1 MQIQMEEGTARVILM
16 GDLSVAD
23 AAPLRDLLLEALLA
37 ADVVK
42 LDLEAVTSMDLA
54 TLQLL
59 GSSHRTATTSGKQ
72 LAFTNCRNPALA
84 QARKSAG
91 FIKQRHGCK
100 CNSTKACLW
109 VGGME

>member
-1 MQIQMEEGTARVILM
+1 MQIQMEEGTARVILQ
-16 GDLSVAD
+16 GDLSVAV
-23 AAPLRDLLLEALLA
+23 AEPLRDVLLEALGV

-84 QARKSAG
+84 QARKAAG
-91 FIKQRHGCK
+91 FIQRQGC
-100 CNSTKACLW
+100 CLNPTKSCLW